1 MLSGSW
7 NLVHRT
13 NLVEHLPVEFCGNY
27 YKRLG
32 GFHPYD
38 RDIGYLYSFI
48 EGIFVANLRTNKF
61 MLIPGYE
68 KYDISP
74 FQLELSAPPQ
84 ISAADNYCSTSYSTS
99 N

>member
-1 MLSGSW
+1 MRITDIGNNDLRVRELMLSGSW

-48 EGIFVANLRTNKF
+48 EGIFVANLRTNKE
-61 MLIPGYE
+61 MGLNTKIPV
-68 KYDISP
+68 
-74 FQLELSAPPQ
+74 
-84 ISAADNYCSTSYSTS
+84 T
-99 N
+99 

>member
-1 MLSGSW
+1 MRITDIGNNDLRVRELMLSGSW

-48 EGIFVANLRTNKF
+48 EGIFVTENKKRLLRNWTLNDLKWIF
-61 MLIPGYE
+61 WREI
-68 KYDISP
+68 
-74 FQLELSAPPQ
+74 
-84 ISAADNYCSTSYSTS
+84 
-99 N
+99 